1 MRADIVD
8 PPPRRFARRLRV
20 AWAVLTVFAVES
32 VVIALAALPAVA
44 FWSWH
49 LRWQLPDWARAPV
62 LALAFVPAY
71 LLFALG
77 LILYSAAAM
86 RLLGWRT
93 AEGVDVPVASYER
106 PVLNWARYLVSTHV
120 VRVFAGAVF
129 RATPV
134 WTLYLRLN
142 GARVGR
148 GAWVNSLAL
157 MDHNLLEIGEGTVV
171 GSDAHVSGHTV
182 EAGRLRTA
190 RVRIGRGVTVG
201 IGTVVE
207 IGAEIGD
214 GAQIGALSVVPKFAR
229 LEAGGVYA
237 GAPVHDLRA
246 SRHEPASRLPEM

>member
-1 MRADIVD
+1 M
-8 PPPRRFARRLRV
+8 L
-20 AWAVLTVFAVES
+20 
-32 VVIALAALPAVA
+32 ALAALPAVG

-49 LRWQLPDWARAPV
+49 LRWQVPDWARAPL

-77 LILYSAAAM
+77 LMIYSAAAM

-93 AEGVDVPVASYER
+93 AEGIDVPIASYDA
-106 PVLNWARYLVSTHV
+106 PVLDWARYLISTHV

-134 WTLYLRLN
+134 WTFYLRLN
-142 GARVGR
+142 GARIGR

-157 MDHNLLEIGEGTVV
+157 MDHNLLEIGEGTIV

-214 GAQIGALSVVPKFAR
+214 HAQIGALSVVPKHSR
-229 LEAGGVYA
+229 LEAGRTYA
-237 GAPVHDLRA
+237 GAPVRELGRTA
-246 SRHEPASRLPEM
+246 R